1 MSDTRKPFQGG
12 NKNGNK
18 KPGGMNRGGKP
29 SFAKGGMSKGNG
41 EAHPQGGSHSQ
52 GGSHPQSGPRVQGGK
67 PAGKPGFGR
76 PQSGPRPQNGSHPQG
91 GSRPQSGSHPQRRE
105 EPRMSTLTARRVA
118 LDTLLDVTVQDAYAS
133 LALDKRLNAGVSL
146 SERDKRL
153 CTELVYGTLENRIRI
168 DYMIDQFLTDPNVDK
183 IVREVLRMG
192 VYQLFFLDR
201 VPDMAAVDES
211 VKLTRSMG
219 LESLTGLVNAVLR
232 NMLRRKEEIAFPKSA
247 DDPVKY
253 LSVMFSMP
261 EVLVKRFIEAY
272 GEQQALEIVRY
283 RPKTHDTT
291 LRITTGHMT
300 EAEMEAFLEKQ
311 EIPFERG
318 IVPGMYRLSRPGD
331 LPQSF
336 AYRNGLFSIQGES
349 SVLAAQA
356 VGVRPG
362 MNVLDACAA
371 PGGKTA
377 VLAEAMDD
385 TGRILA
391 WDKHEHR
398 VALIRAMT
406 QRLGLDNVRPAVR
419 DAQVLREEMIR
430 TQDAVLIDAPCS
442 GTGVMLSKPDVKYRV
457 SEKSLAELTDTQRE
471 ILESCSAYVKRGG
484 VLVYST
490 CSILPEENALMV
502 RAFLEKHPEF
512 KLEGLEARLPESL
525 RGRVED
531 GMLQLLPHRD
541 HLEGFFIARMVRK
554 D

>member
-1 MSDTRKPFQGG
+1 MSDTRKPFRSGE
-12 NKNGNK
+12 KN
-18 KPGGMNRGGKP
+18 PGGMQHSAKT
-29 SFAKGGMSKGNG
+29 SFTKGGMSKKPDGIRKSDG
-41 EAHPQGGSHSQ
+41 IRTPGDARTSY
-52 GGSHPQSGPRVQGGK
+52 GK
-67 PAGKPGFGR
+67 PVGKPSFDKAQGR
-76 PQSGPRPQNGSHPQG
+76 PKGPRPSNTRMSNGTRTPG
-91 GSRPQSGSHPQRRE
+91 GNRPNAPRPERRE
-105 EPRMSTLTARRVA
+105 ERRVSTLTARRIA

-133 LALDKRLNAGVSL
+133 LALDKRLNAGVHL

-168 DYMIDQFLTDPNVDK
+168 DYMVDQFLSDPNIDR

-232 NMLRRKEEIAFPKSA
+232 NMLRRKDEIRLPKPADGAEE
-247 DDPVKY
+247 Y
-253 LSVMFSMP
+253 LSVMFSLP
-261 EVLVKRFIEAY
+261 RVLVRRLIDAY
-272 GEQQALEIVRY
+272 GEQEALEIARY
-283 RPKTHDTT
+283 RPKTHETT
-291 LRITTGHMT
+291 LRITRGRMS
-300 EAEMEAFLEKQ
+300 AQEMEAFLEKQ
-311 EIPFERG
+311 GIPFERG
-318 IVPGMYRLSRPGD
+318 LIEGMYRLSRPGD
-331 LPQSF
+331 LAQSF

-349 SVLAAQA
+349 SVLAALA
-356 VGVRPG
+356 VGARPG

-377 VLAEAMDD
+377 VLAEEMEDA
-385 TGRILA
+385 GRILA

-406 QRLGLDNVRPAVR
+406 QRLGFDNVRPAVR
-419 DAQVLREEMIR
+419 DAQVLREELVG

-457 SEKSLAELTDTQRE
+457 SEASLAELHETQRA
-471 ILESCSAYVKRGG
+471 ILETCAAYVRRGG

-490 CSILPEENALMV
+490 CSILPEENVQQV
-502 RAFLEKHPEF
+502 RDFLCAHPEF
-512 KLEGLEARLPESL
+512 VLEGLSERLPESV
-525 RGRVED
+525 REHVHE

-554 D
+554 S

>member
-1 MSDTRKPFQGG
+1 MKGPIMSDTRKPFHGEKRTPGG
-12 NKNGNK
+12 KADGMK
-18 KPGGMNRGGKP
+18 RAGTKTFGGKDGAGRGAKPAGKPGFNKP
-29 SFAKGGMSKGNG
+29 
-41 EAHPQGGSHSQ
+41 AHPQGGSH
-52 GGSHPQSGPRVQGGK
+52 
-67 PAGKPGFGR
+67 
-76 PQSGPRPQNGSHPQG
+76 PQG
-91 GSRPQSGSHPQRRE
+91 GNRPHAPRPGSPRPQRRE
-105 EPRMSTLTARRVA
+105 ESRASTLTARRVA

-133 LALDKRLNAGVSL
+133 LALDKRLNAGVHL

-168 DYMIDQFLTDPNVDK
+168 DYMIDQFLTDPNVDR
-183 IVREVLRMG
+183 IVREILRMG

-201 VPDMAAVDES
+201 IPDMAAVDES

-232 NMLRRKEEIAFPKSA
+232 NMLRRRDDIRFPKPEDGA
-247 DDPVKY
+247 EAY

-261 EVLVKRFIEAY
+261 RVLVRRFIEAY
-272 GEQQALEIVRY
+272 GEQQALEMARY
-283 RPKTHDTT
+283 RPGTHDTT
-291 LRITTGHMT
+291 LRVTRGRMT
-300 EAEMEAFLEKQ
+300 PQEMEAFLEKQ

-318 IVPGMYRLSRPGD
+318 LIEGMYRLSRPGD
-331 LPQSF
+331 LAQSF

-349 SVLAAQA
+349 SVLAALA
-356 VGVRPG
+356 VGARPG

-377 VLAEAMDD
+377 VLAEEMEDS
-385 TGRILA
+385 GRILA

-406 QRLGLDNVRPAVR
+406 QRLGFDNVRPAVR
-419 DAQVLREEMIR
+419 DAQVLREELVG

-457 SEKSLAELTDTQRE
+457 SEQSLRELSDTQRA
-471 ILESCSAYVKRGG
+471 ILESCSAYVRRGG

-490 CSILPEENALMV
+490 CSILPEENERQV
-502 RAFLEKHPEF
+502 GAFLETHPEF
-512 KLEGLEARLPESL
+512 VLEGLSERMPEAL
-525 RGRVED
+525 RGRVQD